1 MVVELT
7 VQERNL
13 LINQLEDMI
22 LPELRCQ
29 IGSGIRK
36 DLRDVLKKEKETL
49 INIVEK
55 LKTVE

>member
-1 MVVELT
+1 MGIELN
-7 VQERNL
+7 VQERDL

-29 IGSGIRK
+29 IGSGVRK
-36 DLRDVLKKEKETL
+36 DLRDVLKKEKEML
-49 INIVEK
+49 INIIDK

>member
-7 VQERNL
+7 VQEKNL
-13 LINQLEDMI
+13 LINHLEDMI

-36 DLRDVLKKEKETL
+36 DLRDVLKKEKEIL
-49 INIVEK
+49 INIIEK

>member
-7 VQERNL
+7 VQEKNL
-13 LINQLEDMI
+13 LINHLEDMI

-29 IGSGIRK
+29 IGSRGRK

-49 INIVEK
+49 INIIEK

>member
-1 MVVELT
+1 MGIDLT

-13 LINQLEDMI
+13 LVNQLEDLI

-36 DLRDVLKKEKETL
+36 DLRDVLKKEKEIL
-49 INIVEK
+49 MNIIEK
-55 LKTVE
+55 LKTVG